1 MSNATP
7 SRLGQANATGANDAL
22 FLKLYSGELM
32 TSFETECVFR
42 DKHMRR
48 PISGGRSAQFPIV
61 GRNTASYHTPGTEL
75 LGNNI
80 AQSELVITVDD
91 ILVSPVFVSEWD
103 EKVNHHELRS
113 QYAKESGLA
122 LAYQYDRTI
131 AQLGVLAARA
141 ASPLSADAGEFGG
154 TQLTDAAYATSGAA
168 LAAGAFD
175 AAQVFD
181 EKRVIGD
188 RFMYVRPAQY
198 YLMAE
203 TTSILNK
210 DWGGS
215 GSFAKGQV
223 GEVANLKIVKTIHLP
238 STNVNTGPSKYQ
250 GNFTATQALVM
261 ATGAVGSVELMT
273 PSVRA
278 DYDPRRLGTLVV
290 AKIAWGSG
298 ILRPA
303 LSLEMK
309 SA

>member
-1 MSNATP
+1 MSNSTP
-7 SRLGQANATGANDAL
+7 SRLGQANATGSNTAL

-48 PISGGRSAQFPIV
+48 PISGGLSAQFPVV
-61 GRNTASYHTPGTEL
+61 GRNSAAYHTPGTEL

-80 AQSELVITVDD
+80 AQGEVVITVDD
-91 ILVSPVFVSEWD
+91 ILVSHVFVSEWD
-103 EKVNHHELRS
+103 EKVNHYELRS

-122 LAYQYDRTI
+122 LAYQYDRTV

-141 ASPLSADAGEFGG
+141 SSILSADANEPGG
-154 TQLTDAAYATSGAA
+154 TAITDAAYTTSGAA

-223 GEVANLKIVKTIHLP
+223 GEIAGLKIVKTIHLP
-238 STNVNTGPSKYQ
+238 SSNITAGPAKYQ
-250 GNFTATQALVM
+250 GNFTTTQGLVM
-261 ATGAVGSVELMT
+261 TNAAVGSVELMT

-278 DYDPRRLGTLVV
+278 DYDARRLGTLVV
-290 AKIAWGSG
+290 AKMAWGSG

-303 LSLEMK
+303 CAIELK